1 MRKKILAIVLVL
13 SVLMSLP
20 TVAAAS
26 GEESNVTGME
36 NTQNAEN
43 EDILPENNNQSDDGE
58 SSREGEMSANGD
70 EIEGEEKVGEDGSEG
85 KEPVEES
92 DPAEEEDITGTET
105 IPDISY
111 CVHIQTYGWQD
122 FKKSGEV
129 AGTTG
134 QAKRLEAIE
143 LKIENSDYEGG
154 IEYRTHVRSYGWQNW
169 VSDGAISGTS
179 GQAKRLEAIQIR
191 LTGDLESQ
199 YDVYYRVHAQSYGW
213 LGWAKNGEKAGTSA
227 YGKRL
232 EALEI
237 RLTRKG
243 QDVPGESANSYLS
256 PTIEYQTH
264 VQSYGWQ
271 TTQYDGATSGTSG
284 QAKRLEAIKINLY
297 ETENL
302 GFEGS
307 ITYRA
312 HVQSYGWQDW
322 VNEGELGGTV
332 GQAKRLEAIE
342 IKLTGDLAQYYSVYY
357 RVHCQTLGWMG
368 WACNGQSAGTEGFGK
383 RVEAIEIRIVKND
396 SQEAPVSPL
405 QAFVETI
412 PDEDVTLFGR
422 MQGVSENDE
431 EYLETEI
438 SATGNGQILGN
449 PEPGENLSGF
459 GVSIARDNT
468 SVPTGVIQYRSHV
481 QSHGWLEWVED
492 GEYAGTVNEEK
503 RLEAIQIKLSG
514 DLEKL
519 YNIYYRT
526 YVDIYGWLGWT
537 SNGQMAGSTGYSR
550 SITAIQIQ
558 LVPKYLSG
566 PNTSQNSFVEKT
578 GAGLLQNPCPTAVI
592 SDEFGGRTAPTA
604 GASTNHKGRDYA
616 AGYGTPIYAAGNG
629 IVQTVSY
636 NSARGNHVII
646 SHGQGLSTL
655 YQHCSKINVKV
666 GQTILT
672 GAKIAEVGSTGIS
685 TGPHLHF
692 EVWVNG
698 TPVDPRIYL

>member
-1 MRKKILAIVLVL
+1 MRKKMVAILLVL
-13 SVLMSLP
+13 SILVSTPMM
-20 TVAAAS
+20 AAAS
-26 GEESNVTGME
+26 ELESSPTEIGNTQDEKEEETPVTGE
-36 NTQNAEN
+36 NF
-43 EDILPENNNQSDDGE
+43 
-58 SSREGEMSANGD
+58 EGE
-70 EIEGEEKVGEDGSEG
+70 V
-85 KEPVEES
+85 PVEEYDPEAEVPAEEGTPTDEV
-92 DPAEEEDITGTET
+92 DPAEDEDIAETET

-111 CVHIQTYGWQD
+111 RVHIQTYGWQEPQ
-122 FKKSGEV
+122 KAGEV
-129 AGTTG
+129 VGTTG

-143 LKIENSDYEGG
+143 LKIENSEYEGG
-154 IEYRTHVRSYGWQNW
+154 IEYRTHVQTYGWQDW
-169 VSDGAISGTS
+169 VADGSISGTS

-191 LTGDLESQ
+191 LTGELESQ

-232 EALEI
+232 EAIEI

-243 QDVPGESANSYLS
+243 QDVPGESAKSYLC

-271 TTQYDGATSGTSG
+271 TMQYDGAASGTSG
-284 QAKRLEAIKINLY
+284 EAKRMEAIKINLY

-302 GFEGS
+302 GFEGG

-322 VNEGELGGTV
+322 VNEGEVCGTV
-332 GQAKRLEAIE
+332 GKAKRLEAIE
-342 IKLTGDLAQYYSVYY
+342 IKLTGDLAKYYSVYY
-357 RVHCQTLGWMG
+357 RVHCQTLGWLG

-383 RVEAIEIRIVKND
+383 RMEAIEIRIVRND
-396 SQEAPVSPL
+396 SQEIPVSSV
-405 QAFVETI
+405 QAFAETI
-412 PDEDVTLFGR
+412 PEENVALFGR
-422 MQGVSENDE
+422 MQDISEGDE
-431 EYLETEI
+431 EYAETEI
-438 SATGNGQILGN
+438 SASGNGQILGN

-459 GVSIARDNT
+459 GISLARDNA
-468 SVPTGVIQYRSHV
+468 SVPTGSVQYRAHC
-481 QSHGWLEWVED
+481 QSYGWQEWIEE
-492 GEYAGTVNEEK
+492 GEYAGTVDEGK
-503 RLEAIQIKLSG
+503 RLEAIQIRLTG
-514 DLEKL
+514 NLEKL

-550 SITAIQIQ
+550 GITAIQVQ
-558 LVPKYLSG
+558 LVPKYLAG
-566 PNTSQNSFVEKT
+566 PSTSQNSFVEKT
-578 GAGLLQNPCPTAVI
+578 GAGLLQNPCPTATI

-629 IVQTVSY
+629 IVQTVAY
-636 NSARGNHVII
+636 NKARGNYVII

-655 YQHCSKINVKV
+655 YQHCSKINVKA
-666 GQTILT
+666 GQTVLT